1 MGAGD
6 VISLLW
12 SDSSWSWG
20 LREEPSPGK
29 YDWLIVSP
37 VLRVLNQQ
45 LRQSTGRK
53 AQMRP

>member
-1 MGAGD
+1 
-6 VISLLW
+6 LLW

-20 LREEPSPGK
+20 LREEPSLGK